1 MLEFLARNN
10 IWLLIAAVAGVFAV
24 QGTVLNWLGQPFVC
38 ECGHLS
44 LWVGEVFSAENSQ
57 QLLDWYSFSHIIHG
71 FIFYWLVGKLFPR
84 LPLGVRLLLALGIEA
99 GWEMFENTPMVIEA
113 YRQQALAQ
121 GYTGDSI
128 INSLSDTL
136 MMVGG
141 FLFASRVSVRYV
153 VAIAIAMELFTGF
166 LIRDNLTLNV
176 LNFVA
181 PIPAIEEW
189 QSGAVSYQRPA
200 R

>member
-1 MLEFLARNN
+1 MLELLARNN
-10 IWLLIAAVAGVFAV
+10 IWLWIAAVAGVFAV
-24 QGTVLNWLGQPFVC
+24 QGAVLYWLGQPLAC
-38 ECGHLS
+38 ACGYVS
-44 LWVGEVFSAENSQ
+44 LWAGEVLSPENSQ

-71 FIFYWLVGKLFPR
+71 FIFYWFVGKLFPR
-84 LPLGVRLLLALGIEA
+84 LPLGARLLLALGIEA
-99 GWEMFENTPMVIEA
+99 GWEIFENTPMVIEA

-141 FLFASRVSVRYV
+141 FLFASRVRVRYV
-153 VAIAIAMELFTGF
+153 VAIAIAMELGTAFF
-166 LIRDNLTLNV
+166 IRDNLTLNV

-181 PIPAIEEW
+181 PVPMVEEW
-189 QSGAVSYQRPA
+189 QSGG
-200 R
+200 